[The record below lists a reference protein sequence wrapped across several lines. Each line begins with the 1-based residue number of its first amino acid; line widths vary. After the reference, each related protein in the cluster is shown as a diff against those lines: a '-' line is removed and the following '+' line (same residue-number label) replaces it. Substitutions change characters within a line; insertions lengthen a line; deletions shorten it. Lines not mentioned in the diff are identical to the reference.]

1 MPQLNATP
9 KPASLVL
16 SGRTALSVNGVT
28 EVSGFD
34 ETLITLKT
42 TDGELSVE
50 GEQLHVTLLSLE
62 EGRVDVQ
69 GRINA
74 LIYSDGQSG
83 RRHPFWRFFERKS
96 DGD

>member
-1 MPQLNATP
+1 MPQMNATP
-9 KPASLVL
+9 NQSSLAL
-16 SGRTALSVNGVT
+16 SGRTALSISGVT

-34 ETLITLKT
+34 EALITLKT

-50 GEQLHVTLLSLE
+50 GEQLHITLLSLE

-74 LIYSDGQSG
+74 LIYSDAQSG
-83 RRHPFWRFFERKS
+83 RRRPFWRFLERKS

>member
-1 MPQLNATP
+1 MPQMNATP
-9 KPASLVL
+9 KQSSLML
-16 SGRTALSVNGVT
+16 SGRTTLSVSGVT

-34 ETLITLKT
+34 ESMVTLKT

-74 LIYSDGQSG
+74 LIYADGQSG
-83 RRHPFWRFFERKS
+83 HRRPFWRFLERKAE
-96 DGD
+96 GD